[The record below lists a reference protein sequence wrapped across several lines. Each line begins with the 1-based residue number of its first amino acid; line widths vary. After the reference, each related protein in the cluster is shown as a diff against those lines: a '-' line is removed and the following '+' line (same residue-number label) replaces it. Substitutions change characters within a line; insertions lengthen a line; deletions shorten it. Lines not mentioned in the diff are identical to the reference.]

1 MKGPLAHVRL
11 GACILATVFL
21 AAVIGYRVLGGYD
34 WLDAVWLV
42 VVTISTV
49 GYGERSQLSPGL
61 QLLTIC
67 VIVLGLSASAY
78 TFGSLFQLILEGELN
93 RLLGT
98 RRMTREID
106 QLGNHV
112 ILCGFGRVGQNLA
125 VDLRSHRC
133 PFVVIEN
140 DPARLEEARSRH
152 YLCLAGDAM
161 EEDVLEAAGL
171 LRAKT
176 LVIALPT
183 DAANVFITLT
193 ARDLNRSVQIIARAE
208 HQSTEK
214 KLRQAGANRVVM
226 PAISGARQ
234 MVRMITRPSTADL
247 MELVVDQ
254 SPLNVELDEISVTAE
269 SRLTGATVQETEA
282 HRKHRLLVVAVKPAA
297 GAMIFNPDAAYTFR
311 ADDTAI
317 VMGHTEDIQRFRRE
331 YQLEG
336 NPS

>member
-11 GACILATVFL
+11 GACILATTFL
-21 AAVIGYRVLGGYD
+21 AAVVGYRVLGGYD
-34 WLDAVWLV
+34 WLEAVWMV
-42 VVTISTV
+42 VITISTV
-49 GYGERSQLSPGL
+49 GYGERSDVSPSL
-61 QLLTIC
+61 QLLTIG
-67 VIVLGLSASAY
+67 VILVGMSASAY
-78 TFGSLFQLILEGELN
+78 TFGSLFQFLLEGELN
-93 RLLGT
+93 RILGT

-106 QLGNHV
+106 QLRDHV

-125 VDLRSHRC
+125 ADLHAAGHS
-133 PFVVIEN
+133 FVVIEN
-140 DPARLEEARSRH
+140 DASMLEEARAH
-152 YLCLAGDAM
+152 QYLCVPGDAT
-161 EEDVLEAAGL
+161 EDHVLEAAGL
-171 LRAKT
+171 MRAKT
-176 LVIALPT
+176 LVTALPE

-193 ARDLNRSVQIIARAE
+193 ARDLNRSVQIVARAE

-254 SPLNVELDEISVTAE
+254 SPLNVELDEIAVTAE
-269 SRLTGATVQETEA
+269 SKLTGATVQETEA

-297 GAMIFNPDAAYTFR
+297 GPMIFNPDASYTFR

-317 VMGHTEDIQRFRRE
+317 VMGHTNDIQRFRRE
-331 YQLEG
+331 YQL
-336 NPS
+336 P